1 MSSAPYL
8 RAVGLAVLQAGTSGA
23 WIAARDLSPARRR
36 LTRLGTVAA
45 AAAISYAATPAS
57 PGDDPDQD
65 DEIVLSDQ
73 PFPISDPPPA
83 APLDKRKAVLAAAVI
98 GLSVAAMVGRNQ
110 LEKRWHAR
118 LTSKSHPNPT
128 RGLAVRMA
136 GVEFAAHLAFQ
147 LVDARKAVLARR

>member
-1 MSSAPYL
+1 MSSVPYL

-45 AAAISYAATPAS
+45 AAAISYAVTPDR
-57 PGDDPDQD
+57 PEDDQD
-65 DEIVLSDQ
+65 DEIVLSEQ
-73 PFPISDPPPA
+73 PFPVTDPPPA
-83 APLDKRKAVLAAAVI
+83 APFDKRKAVLAAGAI
-98 GLSVAAMVGRNQ
+98 GLSVAAIVGRSRM
-110 LEKRWHAR
+110 EKRWLSR
-118 LTSKSHPNPT
+118 LQRTNHPNPT

-147 LVDARKAVLARR
+147 LVDARKSVLARR